1 MNDTCAPAAGSCCS
15 KQHRVLALTGHG
27 DLGHIVAFNNR
38 YTVFRV
44 GTAQARCMNLPGTD
58 VLAFITCG
66 RRGPW
71 NERGSAC
78 IQWVSDVAG

>member
-1 MNDTCAPAAGSCCS
+1 MNDSFAPTAASCCS
-15 KQHRVLALTGHG
+15 KRNRLLALTGHG

-44 GTAQARCMNLPGTD
+44 GTAQPQRMNLRTAHH
-58 VLAFITCG
+58 LACITCG
-66 RRGPW
+66 GRGPW

-78 IQWVSDVAG
+78 IQWLSDVAG